1 MYQMP
6 VPRGGRNIPWTT
18 GVISNVRH
26 GHTCYP
32 SPMSRKDPEMFSH
45 ALSGFAAH
53 HRSIKQVDGLSKD
66 MERRRALRVELP
78 FPVTVRGT
86 DATGEHFTVDAVLDN
101 LSACGLYFRLSRPVA
116 PGAKL
121 FVVVRLA
128 LGSEPEA
135 APGVAMRGVV
145 VRAELLDDGRC
156 GVAVS
161 FDSHRFLYAS

>member
-1 MYQMP
+1 
-6 VPRGGRNIPWTT
+6 
-18 GVISNVRH
+18 
-26 GHTCYP
+26 
-32 SPMSRKDPEMFSH
+32 MFSH
-45 ALSGFAAH
+45 ALSGFASRT
-53 HRSIKQVDGLSKD
+53 RSIKQLDGLSKD

-86 DATGEHFTVDAVLDN
+86 DATGEYFTVDTVLDN
-101 LSACGLYFRLSRPVA
+101 LSACGLYFRLPRSVA

-145 VRAELLDDGRC
+145 VRAELLDGRC

-161 FDSHRFLYAS
+161 FDQHRFLYAA